1 MYEKKKYKKKR
12 KEFQASASKQPNSLN
27 VLSGFNNIITAQIMK
42 CTTQSDKNT
51 ESTDEGRKTHDG
63 SSYSDAEQ
71 KYQGQG
77 AKDLRWLWSG
87 LIGGGLVILTIVFLA
102 FINPGFRMSTYYVTE
117 DPSLLTELLTAHVS
131 TEDSL
136 NIAEKVLEESKQRK
150 AAIEDLISQKVI
162 VSSKDF
168 ASNLTGYYNTLVEVL
183 AGILIILN
191 IIGYFSWRSNANSSL
206 EQKRKEL
213 DGVIDNIDNRLED
226 NLERAF
232 AKNSVVKEK
241 IESIFGNL
249 YDESTHL
256 TDEEWEKLQLLLAK
270 YRKEERLKEIN
281 VQDEQNDGEIT
292 EK

>member
-1 MYEKKKYKKKR
+1 MKKKKHKKKR
-12 KEFQASASKQPNSLN
+12 KEFQAPASKQPNSLN
-27 VLSGFNNIITAQIMK
+27 VLSEFNNIITAQVMK
-42 CTTQSDKNT
+42 STTQPDKNT
-51 ESTDEGRKTHDG
+51 VSTDEGRNTHVG

-71 KYQGQG
+71 KHQSQG

-102 FINPGFRMSTYYVTE
+102 FINPGFRMSSYYVTE

-136 NIAEKVLEESKQRK
+136 NIAEKVLEESKQRE

-162 VSSKDF
+162 ISSKDF

-249 YDESTHL
+249 YDESSHL
-256 TDEEWEKLQLLLAK
+256 TDEEWEKLHLLLAK
-270 YRKEERLKEIN
+270 YKKEERLKEIN